1 MKSCNT
7 RAGDESKLESGQ
19 EQQTAR
25 TEGCCVPDGGA
36 CALVSSA
43 ALRSD
48 SAAQP
53 AGTERKHG
61 PLQNSPAASTEWVAP
76 LGFEGKCSFPCA
88 HGSQLKAGPCYVD
101 TAGWR
106 GNHLQRPSVTTKWN
120 GVSTHEN
127 TCCTPGN
134 GTAGAPL
141 LNIKSDSDEGEW
153 LWFCVT
159 QHTLTLLIM
168 N

>member
-7 RAGDESKLESGQ
+7 QAGDESKLASGQ

-61 PLQNSPAASTEWVAP
+61 PLQILRQRALSEQHRWVLKGNVLFRARM
-76 LGFEGKCSFPCA
+76 E
-88 HGSQLKAGPCYVD
+88 SQLKAGACYVD
-101 TAGWR
+101 TAG
-106 GNHLQRPSVTTKWN
+106 
-120 GVSTHEN
+120 
-127 TCCTPGN
+127 
-134 GTAGAPL
+134 
-141 LNIKSDSDEGEW
+141 
-153 LWFCVT
+153 
-159 QHTLTLLIM
+159 
-168 N
+168 

>member
-61 PLQNSPAASTEWVAP
+61 PLQILQQRALSEQPCRVLKGNVLSMRGWIADKRQAPAMLT
-76 LGFEGKCSFPCA
+76 
-88 HGSQLKAGPCYVD
+88 QLVD
-101 TAGWR
+101 ATTICR
-106 GNHLQRPSVTTKWN
+106 GLYDDKNEMKT
-120 GVSTHEN
+120 STHEVRVEKK
-127 TCCTPGN
+127 T
-134 GTAGAPL
+134 
-141 LNIKSDSDEGEW
+141 
-153 LWFCVT
+153 
-159 QHTLTLLIM
+159 
-168 N
+168 